1 MEVTFQMLFTYFV
14 TIKAYSALGSAD
26 RPWRTQGSI
35 TSGPPITGHEVLDN
49 PEILKIAKRHGK
61 TSANVV
67 LRWHAQMGGSM
78 VCKSVTPSRVEENF
92 KIWDFKLDDGDMKVT
107 LHNLR
112 YEEE

>member
-1 MEVTFQMLFTYFV
+1 M
-14 TIKAYSALGSAD
+14 GSAD

-49 PEILKIAKRHGK
+49 PVILKIAKKYGK

-67 LRWHAQMGGSM
+67 LSWHAQMGGSM

-107 LHNLR
+107 LHKLQ

>member
-92 KIWDFKLDDGDMKVT
+92 KIWDFRLDFVDMKV
-107 LHNLR
+107 N
-112 YEEE
+112 

>member
-1 MEVTFQMLFTYFV
+1 M
-14 TIKAYSALGSAD
+14 GSAD
-26 RPWRTQGSI
+26 RPWRAQGSI

-49 PEILKIAKRHGK
+49 PELLKLAKKYGK

-92 KIWDFKLDDGDMKVT
+92 KIWDFALSKDDMKVNIPNFIFNVRSET
-107 LHNLR
+107 IIWILLMVIIKTIFI
-112 YEEE
+112 

>member
-1 MEVTFQMLFTYFV
+1 MLNFKCKITKL
-14 TIKAYSALGSAD
+14 TLQAYSALGSAD

-49 PEILKIAKRHGK
+49 PEILKIAKKYGK

-78 VCKSVTPSRVEENF
+78 CCKSVTPSRVEQNYQ
-92 KIWDFKLDDGDMKVT
+92 IWDFALDNDDMKVIPYII
-107 LHNLR
+107 L
-112 YEEE
+112 